1 MVEIMLTGTIVI
13 IGNGWLLVYLLNNKK
28 KLERELEIYK
38 NRLDNIISL
47 PIHKE
52 LKKYGIKINKV
63 TKKVESILNKGDK

>member
-1 MVEIMLTGTIVI
+1 
-13 IGNGWLLVYLLNNKK
+13 VYLLNNKK